1 MFKNLSR
8 AAIVFALAAVSQ
20 TAFAQSNTNAQPAK
34 PAATQTT
41 TQTPQPSGTPW
52 VHSSTATPEQPVTQ
66 PTPTLAKTP
75 APQTPA
81 QPVPQGGT
89 MLVRSEG
96 HEYAPLLE
104 LKIDYKDWTFN
115 RLSDGTPVTLR
126 ELAKDKKLVMV
137 VYFAPWCGNW
147 RAEAPVAMKLYDKYK
162 AQGFE
167 VVGVSEYGSAQDSRK
182 YFEGLGG
189 ATFPVVV
196 ESEGADAREKT
207 THFGYRQAAGDPRR
221 WGSPFNVFLEP
232 AKLNKSGELL
242 TEKAWV
248 VGGELIEKDTEQ
260 FIRERLGITAQASA
274 EQCKDEPK
282 TEAKKQ

>member
-1 MFKNLSR
+1 MLKNLSR
-8 AAIVFALAAVSQ
+8 AAAMVFALAAVSHTAGAQ
-20 TAFAQSNTNAQPAK
+20 TIPNAQPVK
-34 PAATQTT
+34 PNAAQSQPATQTPAQPTQTPAQPATQTT
-41 TQTPQPSGTPW
+41 TQTPAQ
-52 VHSSTATPEQPVTQ
+52 VA
-66 PTPTLAKTP
+66 AP
-75 APQTPA
+75 A
-81 QPVPQGGT
+81 PQGGT

-104 LKIDYKDWTFN
+104 LKIDYKDWKFN

-147 RAEAPVAMKLYDKYK
+147 RAEAPVAQKLYEKYK

-167 VVGVSEYGSAQDSRK
+167 IVGVSEYGAAEDSRK
-182 YFEGLGG
+182 YFEVLGG
-189 ATFPVVV
+189 AAFPVVV
-196 ESEGADAREKT
+196 ESEATDAREKT

-232 AKLNKSGELL
+232 AKLNKTGELL

-248 VGGELIEKDTEQ
+248 VGGELIEKDAEQ
-260 FIRERLGITAQASA
+260 FIRERLGITAQASV

-282 TEAKKQ
+282 PEAKKQ

>member
-8 AAIVFALAAVSQ
+8 AAVVTFALAASAQ
-20 TAFAQSNTNAQPAK
+20 TASAQSNTSTKPFKPILPPQTQSTPQTPAKTAQPV
-34 PAATQTT
+34 P
-41 TQTPQPSGTPW
+41 
-52 VHSSTATPEQPVTQ
+52 
-66 PTPTLAKTP
+66 TP

-81 QPVPQGGT
+81 QAAAPAPAATPAPQGGT

-104 LKIDYKDWTFN
+104 LKLDYKDWTFN
-115 RLSDGTPVTLR
+115 RLSDGTPVSLR

-147 RAEAPVAMKLYDKYK
+147 RAEAPVALKLYEKYK

-167 VVGVSEYGSAQDSRK
+167 MVGVSEYGSAEDSRK

-189 ATFPVVV
+189 AAFPVVV

-207 THFGYRQAAGDPRR
+207 THFGYRQAVGDPRR

-232 AKLNKSGELL
+232 AKLNKSGEIL

-248 VGGELIEKDTEQ
+248 VGGELIEKDAEQ
-260 FIRERLGITAQASA
+260 FIRERLGITAQAGA

-282 TEAKKQ
+282 AEAKKQ

>member
-8 AAIVFALAAVSQ
+8 ATILVFALAATAQ
-20 TAFAQSNTNAQPAK
+20 TASAQSNTNAQTAK
-34 PAATQTT
+34 PGAAQS
-41 TQTPQPSGTPW
+41 QP
-52 VHSSTATPEQPVTQ
+52 AT
-66 PTPTLAKTP
+66 
-75 APQTPA
+75 QTPA
-81 QPVPQGGT
+81 QAAVPAPAPTPAPQGGT

-104 LKIDYKDWTFN
+104 LKIDYKDWSFK

-147 RAEAPVAMKLYDKYK
+147 RAEAPVAMKLYEKYK

-167 VVGVSEYGSAQDSRK
+167 IVGVSEYGSAEDSRK

-207 THFGYRQAAGDPRR
+207 THFGYRQAVGDPRR

-248 VGGELIEKDTEQ
+248 VGGELIEKDAEQ
-260 FIRERLGITAQASA
+260 FIRERLGITAQASV

-282 TEAKKQ
+282 AEAKKQ

>member
-1 MFKNLSR
+1 MFKNPSR
-8 AAIVFALAAVSQ
+8 AAAIVFALAASVQ
-20 TAFAQSNTNAQPAK
+20 TATAQTNSNAQGVKPNATQSQPATQTPAK
-34 PAATQTT
+34 TAQPVPTPTPQTT
-41 TQTPQPSGTPW
+41 TQTPAQ
-52 VHSSTATPEQPVTQ
+52 A
-66 PTPTLAKTP
+66 AAP
-75 APQTPA
+75 APT
-81 QPVPQGGT
+81 PQGGT

-104 LKIDYKDWTFN
+104 LKLDYKDWTFN

-147 RAEAPVAMKLYDKYK
+147 RAEAPVAMKLYEKYK

-167 VVGVSEYGSAQDSRK
+167 MVGVSEYGSAEDSRK

-189 ATFPVVV
+189 TAFPVVV
-196 ESEGADAREKT
+196 ESEGTDAREKT
-207 THFGYRQAAGDPRR
+207 THFGYRQAVGDPRR

-232 AKLNKSGELL
+232 AKLNKSGEIL

-248 VGGELIEKDTEQ
+248 VGGELIEKDAEQ
-260 FIRERLGITAQASA
+260 FIRERLGITAQAA
-274 EQCKDEPK
+274 VEQCKDEPK
-282 TEAKKQ
+282 PEAKKQQ

>member
-8 AAIVFALAAVSQ
+8 AAAVAFALAAVSQ
-20 TAFAQSNTNAQPAK
+20 TAFAQSNTNMQTDKPSAAQTQPATQTPAK
-34 PAATQTT
+34 PAQPVPTPATQT
-41 TQTPQPSGTPW
+41 
-52 VHSSTATPEQPVTQ
+52 
-66 PTPTLAKTP
+66 P
-75 APQTPA
+75 APT
-81 QPVPQGGT
+81 PQGGT

-104 LKIDYKDWTFN
+104 LKLDYKDWTFN

-126 ELAKDKKLVMV
+126 DLAKDKKLVMV

-147 RAEAPVAMKLYDKYK
+147 RAEAPVALKLYEKYK

-167 VVGVSEYGSAQDSRK
+167 IVGVSEYGSAADSRK
-182 YFEGLGG
+182 YFESLGG

-207 THFGYRQAAGDPRR
+207 THFGYRKAVGDPRM

-232 AKLNKSGELL
+232 TKLNKSGELL
-242 TEKAWV
+242 TEKAWI
-248 VGGELIEKDTEQ
+248 VGGELIEKDAEQ
-260 FIRERLGITAQASA
+260 FIRERLGITAQASV

-282 TEAKKQ
+282 TEAKKQQ

>member
-8 AAIVFALAAVSQ
+8 AAVVFALAAVSQ
-20 TAFAQSNTNAQPAK
+20 TALAQSNTNLQTDKPSAAQTPSKTAQPVPT
-34 PAATQTT
+34 PAPQAT
-41 TQTPQPSGTPW
+41 TQTPAQ
-52 VHSSTATPEQPVTQ
+52 
-66 PTPTLAKTP
+66 TP
-75 APQTPA
+75 APAPT
-81 QPVPQGGT
+81 PQGGT

-104 LKIDYKDWTFN
+104 LKIDYKDWTFK

-126 ELAKDKKLVMV
+126 DLAKDKKLVMV

-147 RAEAPVAMKLYDKYK
+147 RAEAPVAMKLYEKYK

-167 VVGVSEYGSAQDSRK
+167 IVGVSEYGSVDDSRK

-207 THFGYRQAAGDPRR
+207 THFGYRQAVGDPRR

-242 TEKAWV
+242 TEKAWI
-248 VGGELIEKDTEQ
+248 VGGELMEKDTEQ
-260 FIRERLGITAQASA
+260 FIRERLGITAQASV
-274 EQCKDEPK
+274 EQCTGEPK
-282 TEAKKQ
+282 PEAKKQ

>member
-8 AAIVFALAAVSQ
+8 AAVVFALAASAQ
-20 TAFAQSNTNAQPAK
+20 TALAQSNTKMQTDKPSAAQTQPATQTPAK
-34 PAATQTT
+34 PAQPVPTPAPQTT
-41 TQTPQPSGTPW
+41 TQTP
-52 VHSSTATPEQPVTQ
+52 A
-66 PTPTLAKTP
+66 PT
-75 APQTPA
+75 
-81 QPVPQGGT
+81 PQGGT

-115 RLSDGTPVTLR
+115 RLSDSTPVTLR
-126 ELAKDKKLVMV
+126 DLAKDKKLVMV

-147 RAEAPVAMKLYDKYK
+147 RAEAPVALKLYEKYK

-167 VVGVSEYGSAQDSRK
+167 IVGVSEYGSAADSRK
-182 YFEGLGG
+182 YFESLGG

-196 ESEGADAREKT
+196 ESEGSDAREKT
-207 THFGYRQAAGDPRR
+207 THFGYRKAVGDPRT

-242 TEKAWV
+242 TEKAWI
-248 VGGELIEKDTEQ
+248 VGGELIEKDAEQ
-260 FIRERLGITAQASA
+260 FIRERLGITAQASV

-282 TEAKKQ
+282 TEAKKQQ

>member
-8 AAIVFALAAVSQ
+8 AAVVTFALAASAQ
-20 TAFAQSNTNAQPAK
+20 TASAQASPNTKTFK
-34 PAATQTT
+34 PIVPQTQ
-41 TQTPQPSGTPW
+41 
-52 VHSSTATPEQPVTQ
+52 ST
-66 PTPTLAKTP
+66 
-75 APQTPA
+75 PQTPA
-81 QPVPQGGT
+81 KTSQPTAETTTQVPAQTPAQTPAPTPAPQGGT

-115 RLSDGTPVTLR
+115 RLSDGKPVSLR

-147 RAEAPVAMKLYDKYK
+147 RAEAPVAMKLYEKYK

-167 VVGVSEYGSAQDSRK
+167 MVGVSEYGSAEDSRK

-189 ATFPVVV
+189 AAFPVVV
-196 ESEGADAREKT
+196 ESEGTDAREKT

-248 VGGELIEKDTEQ
+248 VGGELIEKDAEQ
-260 FIRERLGITAQASA
+260 FIRERLGITAQASV

>member
-8 AAIVFALAAVSQ
+8 AAIVLAIAAVSQ
-20 TAFAQSNTNAQPAK
+20 TASAQSNTSLQTDKPNAAQTQP
-34 PAATQTT
+34 ATQTPAKTTQPAAPAT
-41 TQTPQPSGTPW
+41 TQTPAQ
-52 VHSSTATPEQPVTQ
+52 TA
-66 PTPTLAKTP
+66 AP
-75 APQTPA
+75 APPA
-81 QPVPQGGT
+81 PQGGT

-115 RLSDGTPVTLR
+115 RLSDGTPVSLR
-126 ELAKDKKLVMV
+126 DLAKDKKLVMV

-147 RAEAPVAMKLYDKYK
+147 RAEAPVALKLYEKYK

-167 VVGVSEYGSAQDSRK
+167 IVGVSEYGSAADSRK
-182 YFEGLGG
+182 YFEGLSG

-207 THFGYRQAAGDPRR
+207 THFGYRQAVGDPRR

-248 VGGELIEKDTEQ
+248 VGGELIEKDAEQ
-260 FIRERLGITAQASA
+260 FIRERLGITAQAA
-274 EQCKDEPK
+274 VEQCKDEPK